1 MTSTKGP
8 VVQHLA
14 INVRDIEA
22 SHRFYTDVLGFEH
35 CGTLAIPGILAGSIL
50 AFAKALGEF
59 GATITFVSN
68 IPGETQ
74 TLKWVPEKSGM
85 YPMYCTDF
93 CSALHQEMQGYVRV
107 SPKGSSVPITFSLG
121 KNSADPAEIDKK

>member
-35 CGTLAIPGILAGSIL
+35 CGTLAIPGIPDVK
-50 AFAKALGEF
+50 F
-59 GATITFVSN
+59 
-68 IPGETQ
+68 
-74 TLKWVPEKSGM
+74 
-85 YPMYCTDF
+85 D
-93 CSALHQEMQGYVRV
+93 
-107 SPKGSSVPITFSLG
+107 
-121 KNSADPAEIDKK
+121 